1 MTAPSTTPAGD
12 SLLLD
17 DRYRLIEQVG
27 SGGMSVVWRGHDE
40 ILGREVAVKLLAPS
54 LGADSAFPRR
64 LLLEA
69 RAVATLSHPHIT
81 NV

>member
-12 SLLLD
+12 GLLLD

-54 LGADSAFPRR
+54 LGR
-64 LLLEA
+64 
-69 RAVATLSHPHIT
+69 
-81 NV
+81 